1 MRDHPAHGAVM
12 MGGTWAAKVSDTR
25 NRFKKSFSE
34 LFKNGLAYIDRFSGG
49 WDQVALHRYKH
60 ESLYLFVFNLRFM
73 WTLSCLLFTFDYTI
87 KSEPTTG
94 MSGRGLRRWL
104 LFTTHTLARSFPTP
118 TLFPLKGSLAL
129 AIMLVSFGFCSK
141 LLQTNLTSTFSGSVL
156 ALNASIDE
164 PCPEKCRPK
173 NHKDWILC

>member
-1 MRDHPAHGAVM
+1 VGAREQAAFQEFVNSDKKIHIMRDHPAHGAVM

-49 WDQVALHRYKH
+49 WDQVALHRYVWPWAKKIALIH
-60 ESLYLFVFNLRFM
+60 DS
-73 WTLSCLLFTFDYTI
+73 YTC
-87 KSEPTTG
+87 KQFSY
-94 MSGRGLRRWL
+94 
-104 LFTTHTLARSFPTP
+104 THPFPTQRQ
-118 TLFPLKGSLAL
+118 LG
-129 AIMLVSFGFCSK
+129 IGNYV
-141 LLQTNLTSTFSGSVL
+141 GSVL